1 MGCKVTKFLDQKSSS
16 FIDYLATF
24 SSKKKDVRS
33 DYTKLGK
40 GFLLEDHK
48 MENFTDI
55 KLLNQNRKG
64 HIFGFGT
71 TGSGKSRLVESL
83 VKQDISNNFNLIIID
98 PKIDN
103 GLLSRTYQTAI
114 QTGRDKDFMLLSTVF
129 PEYSIKINPLAHSFI
144 VDEIISHILASVP
157 AKDEFFF
164 NIALE
169 VTTVIVH
176 SRLILKRF
184 SKDETPLNFND
195 VYKYVSYKG
204 LQSLKSSLSKINK
217 DNEELEQIMLLID
230 NVLSSPQDFFSK
242 VTSTLRTTLTQMT
255 IGSVG
260 KVLGNASKNKF
271 VERLEKDEGVIL
283 YVQTPSMLSKK
294 NSDTLAKVV
303 LSMTQSVI
311 GRRSVIDK
319 PFKYPLTIHIDEASN
334 ALYMGVENLFNK
346 SRSTNCMITAFTQNY
361 ADLEDTVGKEKAKM
375 IVGNTNGK
383 LFLRLVDIDTAK
395 AVAQYGGKSKKYSS
409 MISTQTIMA
418 RESEE
423 DTLKAEDLLGLDPRE
438 FYYFGMEGRFK
449 GKTLRVYDSEIKILM
464 PKPKNIL
471 GKSI

>member
-1 MGCKVTKFLDQKSSS
+1 LACKITQIINENSNN
-16 FIDYLATF
+16 FIDYLINLSTNNNHN
-24 SSKKKDVRS
+24 S
-33 DYTKLGK
+33 DSVLLGK
-40 GFLLEDHK
+40 GFYLEDRKQEHF
-48 MENFTDI
+48 EDI
-55 KLLNQNRKG
+55 RMLNSNRRG

-71 TGSGKSRLVESL
+71 TGSGKSRLAESIVE
-83 VKQDISNNFNLIIID
+83 QDIFNNCNLIIID

-103 GLLSRTYQTAI
+103 GLLSRAYQAAI
-114 QTGRDKDFMLLSTVF
+114 QSGREKDFMLLSTVF
-129 PEYSIKINPLAHSFI
+129 PEYSVKINPLAHSFI
-144 VDEIISHILASVP
+144 IDEIISHILASVP

-176 SRLILKRF
+176 SRLILKRY
-184 SKDETPLNFND
+184 SKDVTPLNFND
-195 VYKYVSYKG
+195 IYKYVSYTG
-204 LQSLKSSLSKINK
+204 LQSLKSSLVKINK
-217 DNEELEQIMLLID
+217 NDEELEQIMLLID

-260 KVLGNASKNKF
+260 KVLGNASQNKF
-271 VERLEKDEGVIL
+271 IERLEKDEGVIL

-303 LSMTQSVI
+303 LSMTQSLI
-311 GRRSVIDK
+311 GRRSVLDK
-319 PFKYPLTIHIDEASN
+319 PFVNPLSIYIDEASN

-346 SRSTNCMITAFTQNY
+346 SRSVNCMITALTQNY
-361 ADLEDTVGKEKAKM
+361 ADLEDSVGKEKAKM

-395 AVAQYGGKSKKYSS
+395 AVAQYGGQAKKYSS
-409 MISTQTIMA
+409 MISTQTIMT
-418 RESEE
+418 RETEE
-423 DTLKAEDLLGLDPRE
+423 DMLKAEDLLGLSPRE

-449 GKTLRVYDSEIKILM
+449 GKTARVYDSEIKILM
-464 PKPKNIL
+464 PKPKNFL
-471 GKSI
+471 GKI